1 MPFRV
6 RYGAHLSKDQLAELV
21 IPHTD
26 TLELVRTWLI
36 HHGIRPS
43 SISTSHGG
51 SWLTVTDVLVS
62 QANQLLGASYQV
74 YRHSKTGQTT
84 IRTISYALPTV
95 LHRRIET
102 VAPTTHFP
110 STRGMRQTPRRGS
123 SGAAQGQAQAASR
136 KDLTPRLLPGVT
148 PATMRSLYKSNT
160 YKPTLPW
167 RNSLGIL
174 GIYDDFPSQLDLTD
188 FMGIYRSDGIDADFR
203 VEKVNGGGNNPND
216 PSDTADFGIQY
227 AAAMSYPTPLTFYSN
242 GGDTEWDRDD
252 RPIVTDM
259 YLEWFGN
266 ILEDPYPPP
275 TISIS
280 YSEPEDNLPEAYA
293 RSLCDLYARLGVRG
307 VSVLVA
313 SGQDGVGRGV
323 SGGTGICI
331 NSRGRVR
338 FIPEFPSSCMCGI
351 L

>member
-1 MPFRV
+1 M
-6 RYGAHLSKDQLAELV
+6 
-21 IPHTD
+21 
-26 TLELVRTWLI
+26 
-36 HHGIRPS
+36 
-43 SISTSHGG
+43 
-51 SWLTVTDVLVS
+51 LVS
-62 QANQLLGASYQV
+62 QANQLLGVSYQV

-110 STRGMRQTPRRGS
+110 SMRGMRQTPRRGS
-123 SGAAQGQAQAASR
+123 SGAAPGQAQAASR

-203 VEKVNGGGNNPND
+203 VEKVNSSRNNPND

-227 AAAMSYPTPLTFYSN
+227 AAAMLYLTPLTVYSIR
-242 GGDTEWDRDD
+242 GDTEWDCDD
-252 RPIVTDM
+252 RPIVTDI
-259 YLEWFGN
+259 YLEWFSN
-266 ILEDPYPPP
+266 ILKDPYTPP

-293 RSLCDLYARLGVRG
+293 RSLCDLYARLGVQG
-307 VSVLVA
+307 VSVLIV
-313 SGQDGVGRGV
+313 SGQDGVG
-323 SGGTGICI
+323 
-331 NSRGRVR
+331 
-338 FIPEFPSSCMCGI
+338 
-351 L
+351 